1 MNNQTDKIVNLSHLI
16 LNKIISYLDDNI
28 DRICFS
34 LVCKRWYNDRDKYL
48 IFNTDSI
55 NLFKL
60 KNTVINQ
67 NHKQFKLPSYHNI
80 FLKSIRSKT
89 DCTLLIG
96 KAKYYHSYDYHFAV
110 IRNKI
115 FESVRDIH
123 DQLAINSLR
132 CDWYDLACFPDQLI
146 KFNYIERYKQIF
158 HTIVREDNNNNI
170 HTDNYKDWIHT
181 IRKFRQLYLD
191 SVRNAFDV
199 GNLEAIEF
207 IQKSF
212 PNELEY
218 SLYVNRDHYINNLEI
233 IQFLHN
239 KAPRWFRSQGSDVL
253 DNAALGS
260 FQVFKWLYKNR
271 SERPTYSYLHAARV
285 GNLETIKVGTMS
297 IVSAVLVGHV
307 ETLKY
312 LLKNMKI
319 PCDGDIV
326 KQVVANYGLD
336 DGQIF
341 STVKYLME
349 NTKQDLSNTLID
361 DAAKKGLIEVVK
373 YLIENT
379 TATTYTSI
387 TMDAVAGH
395 GDLEFLKQL
404 HNKHMNCTAKAMH
417 MAENGHIEVV
427 RFLHENRT
435 EGCRVKE
442 LDIPAKTMDY
452 FAKYKDSSALQW
464 LKDNSTLQCSHEA
477 YLNAIH
483 KANLPIIKWIRE
495 NTSLPFPSNLLEY
508 ATKLENSDLKIVQY
522 LLDNGETCSVKEL
535 KCCHK
540 LSNSWASEVMA
551 NAIKKDNVPIIKYL
565 LQNTSEHLTTE
576 YSQLTYCKAFDYSSR
591 LKLLKLYNL

>member
-1 MNNQTDKIVNLSHLI
+1 MGLPKTVLSNQRQEVHNTMFKKKGNISKIQNIENTS
-16 LNKIISYLDDNI
+16 KIQNI
-28 DRICFS
+28 ENTTVSIIF
-34 LVCKRWYNDRDKYL
+34 KR
-48 IFNTDSI
+48 
-55 NLFKL
+55 
-60 KNTVINQ
+60 
-67 NHKQFKLPSYHNI
+67 
-80 FLKSIRSKT
+80 
-89 DCTLLIG
+89 LL
-96 KAKYYHSYDYHFAV
+96 HSAV

-115 FESVRDIH
+115 FESVKDIH

-158 HTIVREDNNNNI
+158 NTIVREDNNNNI

-239 KAPRWFRSQGSDVL
+239 KAPRWFRSQGTDVL
-253 DNAALGS
+253 KNARLGS

-271 SERPTYSYLHAARV
+271 PERPTYDSLHAPNAR
-285 GNLETIKVGTMS
+285 NLETIKYLYKKEKKWRGES
-297 IVSAVLVGHV
+297 IVFLVLFGHLDI
-307 ETLKY
+307 LKY
-312 LLKNMKI
+312 LLKKMKK
-319 PCDGDIV
+319 PCDEDIL
-326 KQVVANYGLD
+326 KRVVANYGLD
-336 DGQIF
+336 GGQIF

-349 NTKQDLSNTLID
+349 NTKQDISNTLID

-417 MAENGHIEVV
+417 RAAENGHIEVV

-435 EGCRVKE
+435 EGCRVYTMEKVVANVDFDVFKYLFENRKE

-477 YLNAIH
+477 YLNAID

-540 LSNSWASEVMA
+540 LSIFKYLLCNLPEGCSMDSWASEVMA

-576 YSQLTYCKAFDYSSR
+576 YSKLTYCKAFDYSSR
-591 LKLLKLYNL
+591 LKLIKLYNL